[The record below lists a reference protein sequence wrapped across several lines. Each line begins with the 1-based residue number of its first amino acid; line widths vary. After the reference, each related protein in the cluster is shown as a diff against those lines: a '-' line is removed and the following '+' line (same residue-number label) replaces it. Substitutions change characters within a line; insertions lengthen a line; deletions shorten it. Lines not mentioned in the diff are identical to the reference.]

1 MKKLELPIELNNT
14 KQTNI
19 DNSKKIKDYLK
30 LFNQK
35 IHNNKSNNIFII
47 SLLIILII
55 IYFHLLI

>member
-1 MKKLELPIELNNT
+1 MKELKLPKELNNT

-35 IHNNKSNNIFII
+35 IPNKQFNNIYII
-47 SLLIILII
+47 ICLILII
-55 IYFHLLI
+55 IIYLHF